1 MKYRYKRHITNTLL
15 YAIIIT
21 AIMAILKE
29 YSQLGVIIFGIVSIL
44 ALGADRWVENKYFK
58 EEEERSISPKS

>member
-29 YSQLGVIIFGIVSIL
+29 YSHLGMIIFTVVSIL
-44 ALGADRWVENKYFK
+44 ALSADRWVENKYLK
-58 EEEERSISPKS
+58 ELEDKDISPKS

>member
-29 YSQLGVIIFGIVSIL
+29 YSHVGMIIFAVVSIL
-44 ALGADRWVENKYFK
+44 ALSADRWVENKYLK
-58 EEEERSISPKS
+58 ELEDKDISPKS

>member
-21 AIMAILKE
+21 AIMGIIKE
-29 YSQLGVIIFGIVSIL
+29 YSHLGMIIFGIVSIL
-44 ALGADRWVENKYFK
+44 ALAADRWVENKYLK
-58 EEEERSISPKS
+58 EEEDKSIPPKS

>member
-15 YAIIIT
+15 YAIIIS

-29 YSQLGVIIFGIVSIL
+29 YSHVGMIIFAVVSIL
-44 ALGADRWVENKYFK
+44 ALSADRWVENKYLK
-58 EEEERSISPKS
+58 ELEDKDISPKS

>member
-21 AIMAILKE
+21 AIMGIIKE
-29 YSQLGVIIFGIVSIL
+29 YSHLGMIIFAIISIL
-44 ALGADRWVENKYFK
+44 LLGADRWVENKYLK
-58 EEEERSISPKS
+58 ELEDKGILPKS

>member
-21 AIMAILKE
+21 AIMGIIKE
-29 YSQLGVIIFGIVSIL
+29 YSHLGLIIFAVVSIL
-44 ALGADRWVENKYFK
+44 TLDADRWVENKYLK
-58 EEEERSISPKS
+58 ELEDNSIPPKS

>member
-21 AIMAILKE
+21 AIMGIIKE
-29 YSQLGVIIFGIVSIL
+29 YTHLGMIIFAIVSIL
-44 ALGADRWVENKYFK
+44 ALSADRWVENKHLK
-58 EEEERSISPKS
+58 EEEDKSIPPKP

>member
-1 MKYRYKRHITNTLL
+1 MKYRYRRHITNTLL

-29 YSQLGVIIFGIVSIL
+29 YSHVGMIIFAVVSIL
-44 ALGADRWVENKYFK
+44 ALGADRWVENKYLK
-58 EEEERSISPKS
+58 EVEDKSIPPKY

>member
-44 ALGADRWVENKYFK
+44 ALGADRWVENKYLK
-58 EEEERSISPKS
+58 EEEEGSIPPKS

>member
-29 YSQLGVIIFGIVSIL
+29 YSHLGVIIFGIVSIL
-44 ALGADRWVENKYFK
+44 ALGADRWIENKHLK
-58 EEEERSISPKS
+58 EEEDKSIPPKP

>member
-29 YSQLGVIIFGIVSIL
+29 YSHVGVIIFGVVSIL
-44 ALGADRWVENKYFK
+44 ALGADRWVENKYLK
-58 EEEERSISPKS
+58 EVEERSIPPK

>member
-44 ALGADRWVENKYFK
+44 ALGADRWVENKYLK
-58 EEEERSISPKS
+58 EEEERSIPPK

>member
-1 MKYRYKRHITNTLL
+1 MKYRYRRHITNTLL

-29 YSQLGVIIFGIVSIL
+29 YSHVGMNIFAVVSIL
-44 ALGADRWVENKYFK
+44 ALGADRWAENKYLK
-58 EEEERSISPKS
+58 EVEDKSIPPKS

>member
-21 AIMAILKE
+21 AIMAILRQ
-29 YSQLGVIIFGIVSIL
+29 YSHVGVIIFAILSIL
-44 ALGADRWVENKYFK
+44 ALAADRWVENKYLK
-58 EEEERSISPKS
+58 EVEDKIIPPKP

>member
-1 MKYRYKRHITNTLL
+1 MKYRYRRHITNTLL

-29 YSQLGVIIFGIVSIL
+29 YSHVGMIIFAVVSIL
-44 ALGADRWVENKYFK
+44 ALGADRWVENKYLK
-58 EEEERSISPKS
+58 EVEDKSIPPKS

>member
-1 MKYRYKRHITNTLL
+1 MKYRLKRHITNTLL

-29 YSQLGVIIFGIVSIL
+29 YSHVGMITFAIISIF
-44 ALGADRWVENKYFK
+44 ALCADRWIENKHLK
-58 EEEERSISPKS
+58 ELEDKSISPKS

>member
-1 MKYRYKRHITNTLL
+1 MKYSYQRHITNTLL

-29 YSQLGVIIFGIVSIL
+29 YTRLGMIIFAIVSIL
-44 ALGADRWVENKYFK
+44 ALSADRWIENKYLK
-58 EEEERSISPKS
+58 EVEDKIISSKS

>member
-1 MKYRYKRHITNTLL
+1 MKYRYRRHITNTLL

-29 YSQLGVIIFGIVSIL
+29 YSHVGMIIFAVVSIL
-44 ALGADRWVENKYFK
+44 ALGADRWVENKYLK
-58 EEEERSISPKS
+58 EVEDKSIPPKF

>member
-21 AIMAILKE
+21 AIIAIVKE
-29 YSQLGVIIFGIVSIL
+29 YTSLGAIISAVVGIF
-44 ALGADRWVENKYFK
+44 ALGADRYVENKHSKK
-58 EEEERSISPKS
+58 EEEKKQNK

>member
-21 AIMAILKE
+21 AIMAILRQ
-29 YSQLGVIIFGIVSIL
+29 YSHVGVIIFGVVSIL
-44 ALGADRWVENKYFK
+44 ALGADRWVENKYLK
-58 EEEERSISPKS
+58 EVEGKIIPPKP